1 MNMLFMEEKM
11 YAYIKGKIVEKSNNY
26 VIVENNGI
34 GYRIFMTITAIDKI
48 SDDVQEVKIFTY
60 YQVREDNISLYG
72 FLQKEELRMFELL
85 LSVSGVG
92 AKSAIAMLSSIT
104 PSDFAMAVIQNDTK
118 KLTRIQGVGAKTA
131 ARIVL
136 ELKDKL
142 KTEEAISQ
150 SNIEAQKVIKNTEE
164 IDEAS
169 QALLILGYNKKEIEK
184 AFEKLELDSLS
195 TQDIIKKALALL
207 GR

>member
-1 MNMLFMEEKM
+1 M

-26 VIVENNGI
+26 VIIENNGI

-48 SDDVQEVKIFTY
+48 SDKNEEIKIYTY

-92 AKSAIAMLSSIT
+92 AKSAIAMLSSIM
-104 PSDFAMAVIQNDTK
+104 PSEFAMAIIQNDTS
-118 KLTRIQGVGAKTA
+118 KLTKIQGVGAKTA

-142 KTEEAISQ
+142 KTEEAISKE
-150 SNIEAQKVIKNTEE
+150 NAEVQKVVKNDEE
-164 IDEAS
+164 ISEAM
-169 QALLILGYNKKEIEK
+169 QALQILGYNKKEIEK
-184 AFEKLELDSLS
+184 AFEKLELVNLS
-195 TQDIIKKALALL
+195 TQDIIKKALVLL

>member
-1 MNMLFMEEKM
+1 M

-26 VIVENNGI
+26 VIIENNGI
-34 GYRIFMTITAIDKI
+34 GYRIFMTMTSIEKITDGNEEIKI
-48 SDDVQEVKIFTY
+48 YTY

-92 AKSAIAMLSSIT
+92 AKSAIAMLSSIL
-104 PSDFAMAVIQNDTK
+104 PSEFAMAIIQNDTS
-118 KLTRIQGVGAKTA
+118 KLTKIQGVGAKTA

-142 KTEEAISQ
+142 KTEEAISK
-150 SNIEAQKVIKNTEE
+150 SNTIKEAIKSEQET
-164 IDEAS
+164 DEAI
-169 QALLILGYNKKEIEK
+169 QALQILGYGKKEIEK
-184 AFEKLELDSLS
+184 AIAQIDLTGLS
-195 TQDIIKKALALL
+195 VQDIIKNALRIL
-207 GR
+207 GNN

>member
-1 MNMLFMEEKM
+1 M

-26 VIVENNGI
+26 VIIENNGI
-34 GYRIFMTITAIDKI
+34 GYRIFMSATAIDKI
-48 SDDVQEVKIFTY
+48 QEENEDIKIYTY

-92 AKSAIAMLSSIT
+92 AKSAIAMLSSIL
-104 PSDFAMAVIQNDTK
+104 PSEFAMAIIQNDTS
-118 KLTRIQGVGAKTA
+118 KLTKIQGVGAKTA

-142 KTEEAISQ
+142 KTEEAISKVDE
-150 SNIEAQKVIKNTEE
+150 NVQKAIKNDEE
-164 IDEAS
+164 IEEAI
-169 QALLILGYNKKEIEK
+169 QALQILGYNKKEIEK
-184 AFEKLELDSLS
+184 VLEKLELAGLS
-195 TQDIIKKALALL
+195 TQDIIKKALVLL

>member
-1 MNMLFMEEKM
+1 M

-26 VIVENNGI
+26 VIIENNGI
-34 GYRIFMTITAIDKI
+34 GYRIFMSATAIDKI
-48 SDDVQEVKIFTY
+48 QEENENIKIYTY

-92 AKSAIAMLSSIT
+92 AKSAIAMLSSIL
-104 PSDFAMAVIQNDTK
+104 PSEFAMAIIQNDTS
-118 KLTRIQGVGAKTA
+118 KLTKIQGVGAKTA

-142 KTEEAISQ
+142 KTEEAISKVDE
-150 SNIEAQKVIKNTEE
+150 NVQKAIKNDEE
-164 IDEAS
+164 IEEAI
-169 QALLILGYNKKEIEK
+169 QALQILGYNKKEIEK
-184 AFEKLELDSLS
+184 ALEKLELTGLS
-195 TQDIIKKALALL
+195 TQDIIKKALVLL

>member
-1 MNMLFMEEKM
+1 M

-26 VIVENNGI
+26 VIIENNGI
-34 GYRIFMTITAIDKI
+34 GYRIFMSATAIDKI
-48 SDDVQEVKIFTY
+48 QEENEDIKIYTY

-92 AKSAIAMLSSIT
+92 AKSAIAMLSSIL
-104 PSDFAMAVIQNDTK
+104 PSEFAMAIIQNDTS
-118 KLTRIQGVGAKTA
+118 KLTKIQGVGAKTA

-142 KTEEAISQ
+142 KTEEAISKVDE
-150 SNIEAQKVIKNTEE
+150 NVQKAIKNDEE
-164 IDEAS
+164 IEEAI
-169 QALLILGYNKKEIEK
+169 QALQILGYNKKEIEK
-184 AFEKLELDSLS
+184 ALEKLELTGLS

>member
-1 MNMLFMEEKM
+1 M

-26 VIVENNGI
+26 VIIENNGI

-48 SDDVQEVKIFTY
+48 SEEKEEIKIYTY

-92 AKSAIAMLSSIT
+92 AKSAIAMLSSIL
-104 PSDFAMAVIQNDTK
+104 PSEFAMAIIQNDTS
-118 KLTRIQGVGAKTA
+118 KLTKIQGVGAKTA

-142 KTEEAISQ
+142 KTEEAISK
-150 SNIEAQKVIKNTEE
+150 NNEEVQKVVKNDEE
-164 IDEAS
+164 INEAL
-169 QALLILGYNKKEIEK
+169 QALQILGYNKKEIEK
-184 AFEKLELDSLS
+184 VFEKLELANLS
-195 TQDIIKKALALL
+195 TQDIIKKALSLL
-207 GR
+207 GRS

>member
-1 MNMLFMEEKM
+1 M

-26 VIVENNGI
+26 VIIENNGI
-34 GYRIFMTITAIDKI
+34 GYRIFMSATAIDKI
-48 SDDVQEVKIFTY
+48 QEENEDIKIYTY

-92 AKSAIAMLSSIT
+92 AKSAIAMLSSIL
-104 PSDFAMAVIQNDTK
+104 PSEFAMAIIQNDTS
-118 KLTRIQGVGAKTA
+118 KLTKIQGVGAKTA

-142 KTEEAISQ
+142 KTEEAISKADE
-150 SNIEAQKVIKNTEE
+150 SIQKAIKNDEE
-164 IDEAS
+164 IEEAI
-169 QALLILGYNKKEIEK
+169 QALQILGYNKKEIEK
-184 AFEKLELDSLS
+184 AFEKLELAGLS

>member
-1 MNMLFMEEKM
+1 M

-26 VIVENNGI
+26 VIIENNGI
-34 GYRIFMTITAIDKI
+34 GYRIFMTMTSIEKITDDNGEIKI
-48 SDDVQEVKIFTY
+48 YTY

-92 AKSAIAMLSSIT
+92 AKSAIAMLSSIL
-104 PSDFAMAVIQNDTK
+104 PSEFAMAIIQNDTS
-118 KLTRIQGVGAKTA
+118 KLTKIQGVGAKTA

-142 KTEEAISQ
+142 KTEEAISK
-150 SNIEAQKVIKNTEE
+150 SNNTIKEAIKSEQET
-164 IDEAS
+164 DEAI
-169 QALLILGYNKKEIEK
+169 QALQILGYGKKEIEK
-184 AFEKLELDSLS
+184 AIAQIDLTGLS
-195 TQDIIKKALALL
+195 VQNIIKNALRIL
-207 GR
+207 GNN

>member
-1 MNMLFMEEKM
+1 M
-11 YAYIKGKIVEKSNNY
+11 YAYIKGRIVEKSNNY

-118 KLTRIQGVGAKTA
+118 KLTKIQGVGAKTA

-150 SNIEAQKVIKNTEE
+150 NDTEVQKVIKNTEE

-184 AFEKLELDSLS
+184 AFEKMELSGLA
-195 TQDIIKKALALL
+195 TQEIIKKALALL

>member
-1 MNMLFMEEKM
+1 MSFKEEKM

-48 SDDVQEVKIFTY
+48 SDDVQEVRIYTY

-118 KLTRIQGVGAKTA
+118 KLTKIQGVGAKTA

-142 KTEEAISQ
+142 KTEEAIS
-150 SNIEAQKVIKNTEE
+150 
-164 IDEAS
+164 
-169 QALLILGYNKKEIEK
+169 
-184 AFEKLELDSLS
+184 
-195 TQDIIKKALALL
+195 
-207 GR
+207 

>member
-1 MNMLFMEEKM
+1 M

-34 GYRIFMTITAIDKI
+34 GYRIFMTLTAIDKI
-48 SDDVQEVKIFTY
+48 SDDVQEVKIYTY

-118 KLTRIQGVGAKTA
+118 KLTKIQGVGAKTA

-150 SNIEAQKVIKNTEE
+150 NDIEVQKVIKNTEE

-169 QALLILGYNKKEIEK
+169 QALLILGYNKKEIDK
-184 AFEKLELDSLS
+184 AFEKLELDGLS
-195 TQDIIKKALALL
+195 TQDIIKKALAFL

>member
-1 MNMLFMEEKM
+1 M

-48 SDDVQEVKIFTY
+48 SDDVQEVKIYTY

-118 KLTRIQGVGAKTA
+118 KLTKIQGVGAKTA

-150 SNIEAQKVIKNTEE
+150 NDIEVQKVIKNTEE

-169 QALLILGYNKKEIEK
+169 QALLILGYNKKEIDK
-184 AFEKLELDSLS
+184 AFEKLELEGLS
-195 TQDIIKKALALL
+195 TQDIIKKALAFL

>member
-1 MNMLFMEEKM
+1 M
-11 YAYIKGKIVEKSNNY
+11 YAYIRGKIVEKSNNY
-26 VIVENNGI
+26 VIIENNGI

-48 SDDVQEVKIFTY
+48 SEEKEEIKIYTY

-92 AKSAIAMLSSIT
+92 AKSAIAMLSSIL
-104 PSDFAMAVIQNDTK
+104 PSEFAMAIIQNDTS
-118 KLTRIQGVGAKTA
+118 KLTKIQGVGAKTA

-142 KTEEAISQ
+142 KTEEAISK
-150 SNIEAQKVIKNTEE
+150 NNEEVQKVVKNDEE
-164 IDEAS
+164 INEAL
-169 QALLILGYNKKEIEK
+169 QALQILGYNKKEIEK
-184 AFEKLELDSLS
+184 VFEKLELANLS
-195 TQDIIKKALALL
+195 TQDIIKKALSLL
-207 GR
+207 GRS

>member
-1 MNMLFMEEKM
+1 M

-26 VIVENNGI
+26 VIIENNGI
-34 GYRIFMTITAIDKI
+34 GYRIFMSATAIDKI
-48 SDDVQEVKIFTY
+48 QEENEDIKIYTY

-92 AKSAIAMLSSIT
+92 AKSAIAMLSSIL
-104 PSDFAMAVIQNDTK
+104 PSEFAMAIIQNDTS
-118 KLTRIQGVGAKTA
+118 KLTKIQGVGAKTA

-142 KTEEAISQ
+142 KTEEAISKVDE
-150 SNIEAQKVIKNTEE
+150 NVQKAIKNDEE
-164 IDEAS
+164 IEEAI
-169 QALLILGYNKKEIEK
+169 QALQILGYNKKEIEK
-184 AFEKLELDSLS
+184 ALEKLELAGLS

>member
-1 MNMLFMEEKM
+1 M
-11 YAYIKGKIVEKSNNY
+11 YAYIRGKIVEKSNNY

-34 GYRIFMTITAIDKI
+34 GYRIFMSSTAIDKI
-48 SDDVQEVKIFTY
+48 QEEDEEVKIYTY

-92 AKSAIAMLSSIT
+92 AKSAIAMLSSIL
-104 PSDFAMAVIQNDTK
+104 PSEFAMAIIQNDTS
-118 KLTRIQGVGAKTA
+118 KLTKIQGVGAKTA

-142 KTEEAISQ
+142 KTEEAISKADD
-150 SNIEAQKVIKNTEE
+150 SIQKVIRNDEE
-164 IDEAS
+164 IEEAL
-169 QALLILGYNKKEIEK
+169 QALQILGYNKKEIEK
-184 AFEKLELDSLS
+184 AFEKLELANLS
-195 TQDIIKKALALL
+195 TQDIIKKALVLL
-207 GR
+207 GK

>member
-1 MNMLFMEEKM
+1 M

-26 VIVENNGI
+26 VIIENNGI
-34 GYRIFMTITAIDKI
+34 GYRVFMTMTSIEKI
-48 SDDVQEVKIFTY
+48 SDNNEEIKIYTY

-92 AKSAIAMLSSIT
+92 AKSAIAMLSSIL
-104 PSDFAMAVIQNDTK
+104 PSEFAMAIIQNDTS
-118 KLTRIQGVGAKTA
+118 KLTKIQGVGAKTA

-142 KTEEAISQ
+142 KTEEAISKSS
-150 SNIEAQKVIKNTEE
+150 SNIEKAIRSE
-164 IDEAS
+164 IETDEAV
-169 QALLILGYNKKEIEK
+169 QALQILGYGKKEVEK
-184 AFEKLELDSLS
+184 AISQIDLS
-195 TQDIIKKALALL
+195 GLSVQDIIKSALKLL
-207 GR
+207 GNN